1 MKANKIYAI
10 LLGCVFAFG
19 LSSCVKTAPEYV
31 PGEKDTASCTVGLDV
46 SMPTNLELS
55 GDPVEVFFERNDANG
70 ALDVNV
76 TIVDDSG
83 LFSLE
88 SNTVSFANGEK
99 RAKANVVYDYDKLD
113 PKDSYYFEVNMAS
126 KELASLY
133 KAVTIPFN
141 CVKAWKNLG
150 VGQFYDPVILDD
162 SEGDLGIVECE
173 IRQSPDGAL
182 RYRIMNPYA
191 DVERRA
197 MLWGDDAA
205 KATPCEYIE
214 FWVVDEDTMQVTWD
228 GFWLTGIWYNGKPG
242 ADIKA
247 YLPSA
252 LNKSY
257 ASEDEESG
265 YADDDVV
272 QIAARYYI
280 DGLGGFG
287 LNYCYLSM
295 PGGPDLEEWLMEE

>member
-31 PGEKDTASCTVGLDV
+31 PGEKDTASCTVGPDITVPL
-46 SMPTNLELS
+46 NLQLN
-55 GDPVEVFFERNDANG
+55 GDPIEVTFVRNDANG
-70 ALDVNV
+70 ALDVPVELN
-76 TIVDDSG
+76 TLYD

-99 RAKANVVYDYDKLD
+99 EAKAYVNYDYDELNA
-113 PKDSYYFEVNMAS
+113 KDSYDVEVRLAS
-126 KELASLY
+126 EANASLY
-133 KAVTIPFN
+133 KAVAIPFT

-182 RYRIMNPYA
+182 RFRIMNPYA

-205 KATPCEYIE
+205 KATPSEYIE